1 MKYYLHKILVV
12 RQSYNPNIKEY
23 SIVEFE
29 KFSECLTEFKKI
41 FFIKGDKTTVKNKN
55 SEQILLGRISTSK
68 EKLKPILE
76 YDFLK
81 KEIFVS
87 LDINSKYIGYRNFNY
102 NKNFVIFETNLK
114 KSALEFQEKMKIFQ
128 DSKNIYFIHEI
139 PNCSNF

>member
-23 SIVEFE
+23 SIIEFE
-29 KFSECLTEFKKI
+29 NFSECLKKFKKI

-114 KSALEFQEKMKIFQ
+114 KSALEFQEEMKIFQ